1 MLRTD
6 IQTIFADNNGGIW
19 VGTLWQGICYYNPSM
34 YKFKLIQTVQ
44 NKTMITNESV
54 RCLLED
60 EDGTILIGTTAYGLM
75 RYSPSTGEV
84 SRAFKD
90 ILSGD
95 LCLTL
100 YRDSK
105 KRLWV
110 GTYLNGFCCIDG
122 KNVRYYNKQL
132 VNTEL
137 FPEQNISRA
146 VYEDPDGRY
155 WVSVSNEG
163 VGELDTS
170 TGKIRLLRDKH
181 PKISFHKRDY
191 GFYPVSNSTFAV
203 FG

>member
-1 MLRTD
+1 MPGLKLGDGSVLSND
-6 IQTIFADNNGGIW
+6 IQCIFADNNGGIW

-110 GTYLNGFCCIDG
+110 GTYLNG
-122 KNVRYYNKQL
+122 NRY
-132 VNTEL
+132 
-137 FPEQNISRA
+137 I
-146 VYEDPDGRY
+146 G
-155 WVSVSNEG
+155 
-163 VGELDTS
+163 
-170 TGKIRLLRDKH
+170 
-181 PKISFHKRDY
+181 
-191 GFYPVSNSTFAV
+191 
-203 FG
+203 

>member
-1 MLRTD
+1 MGWNVFEW
-6 IQTIFADNNGGIW
+6 I
-19 VGTLWQGICYYNPSM
+19 
-34 YKFKLIQTVQ
+34 
-44 NKTMITNESV
+44 
-54 RCLLED
+54 LLH
-60 EDGTILIGTTAYGLM
+60 
-75 RYSPSTGEV
+75 R
-84 SRAFKD
+84 
-90 ILSGD
+90 
-95 LCLTL
+95 
-100 YRDSK
+100 
-105 KRLWV
+105 W
-110 GTYLNGFCCIDG
+110 

-203 FG
+203 FGEMVFTTMILIKIKSLFLK

>member
-1 MLRTD
+1 
-6 IQTIFADNNGGIW
+6 
-19 VGTLWQGICYYNPSM
+19 
-34 YKFKLIQTVQ
+34 
-44 NKTMITNESV
+44 MITNESV

-122 KNVRYYNKQL
+122 KKCEILQ
-132 VNTEL
+132 
-137 FPEQNISRA
+137 
-146 VYEDPDGRY
+146 
-155 WVSVSNEG
+155 
-163 VGELDTS
+163 
-170 TGKIRLLRDKH
+170 
-181 PKISFHKRDY
+181 
-191 GFYPVSNSTFAV
+191 
-203 FG
+203 

>member
-1 MLRTD
+1 MGWNVFEW
-6 IQTIFADNNGGIW
+6 I
-19 VGTLWQGICYYNPSM
+19 
-34 YKFKLIQTVQ
+34 
-44 NKTMITNESV
+44 
-54 RCLLED
+54 LLH
-60 EDGTILIGTTAYGLM
+60 
-75 RYSPSTGEV
+75 R
-84 SRAFKD
+84 
-90 ILSGD
+90 
-95 LCLTL
+95 
-100 YRDSK
+100 
-105 KRLWV
+105 W
-110 GTYLNGFCCIDG
+110 

-191 GFYPVSNSTFAV
+191 GFILSAILLLRCLGKMV
-203 FG
+203 FTTMILIKIKSLFLK

>member
-1 MLRTD
+1 
-6 IQTIFADNNGGIW
+6 
-19 VGTLWQGICYYNPSM
+19 
-34 YKFKLIQTVQ
+34 
-44 NKTMITNESV
+44 
-54 RCLLED
+54 
-60 EDGTILIGTTAYGLM
+60 M

-203 FG
+203 FGENGIYYYDTHKDKIFVPEIDDPDNPKFMGPQVSYNCVYKDSHSLEWFGTDIGIRVWDEQKKKAHTITTEYL